1 MPALDPGSVT
11 IDPATGAHSGSGFA
25 LDEFNAL
32 FQVVEDAFAAGN
44 QSLPTG
50 VALAALKQ
58 GCATQATSAARVV
71 AYIHDNAETDGDN
84 QGLL

>member
-11 IDPATGAHSGSGFA
+11 IDPITGAESGSGFA

-32 FQVVEDAFAAGN
+32 FQVVTDAYDAAG
-44 QSLPTG
+44 QSLPSG
-50 VALAALKQ
+50 PALAALKQ
-58 GCATQATSAARVV
+58 GCATAAGSAARIV
-71 AYIHDNAETDGDN
+71 AYIHDNAETDGDS